1 MPFTDEEKVRIRHA
15 MGYLN
20 VSEVSTYQLGIP
32 AAVETQYLIETA
44 MNKILPEGETFM
56 RNLLTRLETIESQM
70 MENLENLAVESI
82 DEIKINPKEHT
93 KLRREYKHW
102 QLSLANMLGIPPN
115 PNDQRHLS
123 AGISVRVAH

>member
-20 VSEVSTYQLGIP
+20 VSEVSTFQMGIP

-44 MNKILPEGETFM
+44 MNKVLPEAETFV
-56 RNLLTRLETIESQM
+56 RNLLSKLDAIESQM
-70 MENLENLAVESI
+70 MENLENIAVESI
-82 DEIKINPKEHT
+82 DEITLNPKEMS

-102 QLSLANMLGIPPN
+102 QLSLANVLGIPPN
-115 PNDQRHLS
+115 PNDQRLFG
-123 AGISVRVAH
+123 AGISVGVAH